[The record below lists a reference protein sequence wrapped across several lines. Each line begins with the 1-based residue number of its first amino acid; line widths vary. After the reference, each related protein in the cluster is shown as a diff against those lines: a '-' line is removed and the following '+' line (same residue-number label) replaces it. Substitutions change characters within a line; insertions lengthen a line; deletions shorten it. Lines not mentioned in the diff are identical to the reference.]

1 MPFRIRTVLTLL
13 LVLAASAARG
23 QDPAPKAPLGFPDVA
38 RLSTA
43 RQVRITADGQAVAF
57 IVQVPRAP
65 WKADDGPAWSE
76 LHVAEAGRP
85 ARPFVAGEVNVSQ
98 VAFGPGGRDVFFL
111 AKRKGEERVALWSI
125 PRDGGEAKKRL
136 SFETDLAAFDL
147 SPTGGGKVAFLARE
161 KKAEAVEA
169 REKKGFNQ
177 DVFEEGRPPVK
188 VWLAT
193 LEGPDAPKA
202 LDLPGSASE
211 LRFSPSGDRLA
222 VALAPT
228 PAIDD
233 EYMERKVHVV
243 ALDGAVLGR
252 VAHDGK
258 LGHVA
263 WSPDGTRLAM
273 IFAADRHDP
282 STSAL
287 AVVPATGGAPVNLL
301 PDYEGHP
308 EAFAWADAST
318 LLVLGSRGVASELF
332 TLPAAGGR
340 ATPVAVEGGLV
351 LNAIARAAS
360 GTLALLGESPAH
372 PAEAF
377 VLPAGKTRPERR
389 SDLNPWLA
397 ERRLAQ
403 QSVVRWKARDGLELE
418 GLLLT
423 PPDRAAGARVPLVVV
438 VHGGPEAHFSNGW
451 LTRYSEPGQLLAARG
466 FAVFYPNYRGS
477 TGRGLAFSKT
487 SQADAAGAEFDD
499 LVDGVDH
506 LVAIGLAD
514 PKKVGITGGSY
525 GGYAANWCATYYT
538 ERFAAAVSF
547 VGISDLTSKAGTTDI
562 PVEDVDVH
570 MMSMPWT
577 RFAENAKRSP
587 LTYVE
592 KARTPLLLLHGTD
605 DPRVHPTQ
613 SLLLY
618 RYLKLAGK
626 VPLRYVRYPGE
637 GHGNR
642 RAASQLDLSVRLVQ
656 WFEHYLAGP
665 GGAPPPAE
673 IDYRKVLG
681 LPDEEKK

>member
-1 MPFRIRTVLTLL
+1 MFSRSRIALTIL
-13 LVLAASAARG
+13 LVLAAPATAQGPARKETLG
-23 QDPAPKAPLGFPDVA
+23 PADVA
-38 RLSTA
+38 RLSST
-43 RQVRITADGQAVAF
+43 RQVRITDDGKAVAF
-57 IVQVPRAP
+57 TVQVPRAP
-65 WKADDGPAWSE
+65 WKDDDGPAWSE
-76 LHVAEAGRP
+76 LHLAEAGRP
-85 ARPFVAGEVNVSQ
+85 SRAFVAGEVNVSQ
-98 VAFGPGGRDVFFL
+98 VAFGPDDRDVFFL

-125 PRDGGEAKKRL
+125 PRDGGEARRRL
-136 SFETDLAAFDL
+136 AFATDVVAFAL
-147 SPTGGGKVAFLARE
+147 SPAGAGKVAFLARE
-161 KKAEAVEA
+161 KKPDAVEA

-177 DVFEEGRPPVK
+177 DVFEEGGRPVK

-211 LRFSPSGDRLA
+211 LSFSPAGDRLA

-228 PAIDD
+228 PAVDD
-233 EYMERKVHVV
+233 DLMERRVHVV
-243 ALDGAVLGR
+243 SLDGKVLGR

-258 LGHVA
+258 LGRVA

-273 IFAADRHDP
+273 ICAADRHDP
-282 STSAL
+282 STSVL
-287 AVVPATGGAPVNLL
+287 AVVPATGGTPVSLL
-301 PDYEGHP
+301 PDYPGHP
-308 EAFAWADAST
+308 ETFAWADAAT
-318 LLVLGSRGVASELF
+318 LLVLGSRGVATELF

-340 ATPVAVEGGLV
+340 PAPVALEGDLV
-351 LNAIARAAS
+351 VNGFARAAD
-360 GTLALLGESPAH
+360 GTLALLAESPRH
-372 PAEAF
+372 PADVF
-377 VLPAGKTRPERR
+377 VLPAGRSRPQRR

-397 ERRLAQ
+397 ERRLAEQ
-403 QSVVRWKARDGLELE
+403 TVVRWKARDGLELE

-451 LTRYSEPGQLLAARG
+451 LTRYSEPGQVLAGRG

-506 LVAIGLAD
+506 LVATGLAD

-525 GGYAANWCATYYT
+525 GGYATNWGATFYT
-538 ERFAAAVSF
+538 ERFAAGVSF

-577 RFAENAKRSP
+577 RFEDNAKRSP

-626 VPLRYVRYPGE
+626 VPVRYVRYPGE

-656 WFEHYLAGP
+656 WFEHYLTGP

-673 IDYRKVLG
+673 VDYRKVLG
-681 LPDEEKK
+681 LPEEEKK